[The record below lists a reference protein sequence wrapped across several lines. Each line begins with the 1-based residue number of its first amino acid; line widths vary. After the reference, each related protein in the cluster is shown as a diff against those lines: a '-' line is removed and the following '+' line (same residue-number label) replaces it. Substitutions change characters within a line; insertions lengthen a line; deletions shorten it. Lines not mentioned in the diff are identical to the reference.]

1 MKKAIWFVIFFILW
15 GIFFR
20 LIKLAVTAGKVM
32 MIELLGKRGEILINA
47 VGIAVQDIGCIENLK
62 RKCIF
67 R

>member
-1 MKKAIWFVIFFILW
+1 
-15 GIFFR
+15 
-20 LIKLAVTAGKVM
+20 LIKLGLIAGKVM
-32 MIELLGKRGEILINA
+32 MIELLGKRGEVFINA